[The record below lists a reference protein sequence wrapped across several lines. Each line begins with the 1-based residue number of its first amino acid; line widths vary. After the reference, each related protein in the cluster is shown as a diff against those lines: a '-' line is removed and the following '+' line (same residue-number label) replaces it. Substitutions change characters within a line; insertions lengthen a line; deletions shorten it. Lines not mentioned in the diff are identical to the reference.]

1 MRPEPRKHRKREDQ
15 RNCVPPRQRGNL
27 RSSFIYR
34 DTIYVKCWGA
44 RGRSREM
51 NHPLQSWHEDSD
63 KEVRLTCYL
72 IAALSAA
79 SCLALVVYVMLM

>member
-1 MRPEPRKHRKREDQ
+1 MKTNAIVYRPG
-15 RNCVPPRQRGNL
+15 QRGNL
-27 RSSFIYR
+27 PSLFIYR
-34 DTIYVKCWGA
+34 DTIYVKCLGA

-79 SCLALVVYVMLM
+79 LCLALVVYVMLM